1 MSKLIKLGATL
12 GFLIFSNTSSAWDLI
27 SESPFTIQATDT
39 TFILPIQFVCGY
51 DGKLR
56 AFQNEEEVTDKVI
69 SGDTYKVINDL
80 YSIFYGNHSSI
91 EVNDYRYI
99 VYDVNQVEYYMR
111 HCDG

>member
-1 MSKLIKLGATL
+1 MSKLIKIGTTL
-12 GFLIFSNTSSAWDLI
+12 SIILFSSASAAWDLV
-27 SESPFTIQATDT
+27 SESPFTIQANDT
-39 TFILPIQFVCGY
+39 TYILPIQFVCGY

-56 AFQNEEEVTDKVI
+56 AYQNDEEVTDKII
-69 SGDTYKVINDL
+69 SGDTLKVINDL

-99 VYDVNQVEYYMR
+99 VYDVDKVEYYMR